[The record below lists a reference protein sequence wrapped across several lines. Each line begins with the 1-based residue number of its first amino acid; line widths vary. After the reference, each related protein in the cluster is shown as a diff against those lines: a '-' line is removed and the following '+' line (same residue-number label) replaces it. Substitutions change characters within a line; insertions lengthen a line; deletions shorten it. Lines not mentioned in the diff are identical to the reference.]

1 MYTEPVEA
9 CSPAPGG
16 AEVILATDVPDG
28 MIYRVIYEIDY
39 LGQNLRYGI
48 RH

>member
-9 CSPAPGG
+9 CSAAPGG

-28 MIYRVIYEIDY
+28 MSYRVIYEIDY